1 MALAPYTSRE
11 AVMDALDVK
20 ASAYT
25 SAQIDRA
32 IDSGAEGVDSLC
44 NRSFLPIL
52 TTKSFQYPDVA
63 QDEAWTLW
71 LDASTLVSLT
81 TLVSGG
87 VTIPASG
94 YYLEPNEY
102 GPPFDRIEINRGS
115 SYGFSGGSGGP
126 QRATVATGLFGY
138 TNEETSAGVL
148 AASIVSSSVTT
159 MTASKPIG
167 VGHVLR
173 VDSER
178 LIVTEKSFIDSTQ
191 TVLTP
196 LTANLNNQV
205 LAVTDGTQ
213 FQLRESLLIDAE
225 RVLVTDIAGNN
236 LIIKRAQQGTTLAA
250 HTASAIHWG
259 RLLTVT
265 RGALGTTAAAHS
277 SSAAVVRWKPPAL
290 VEQLNIAYALDRGL
304 QESSGYSRTVGS
316 GDNVRNASG
325 RGIRELES
333 MVLAAHGRMAR
344 MRAV

>member
-1 MALAPYTSRE
+1 MALAWYTSRE

-44 NRSFLPIL
+44 RRSFPPIL
-52 TTKSFQYPDVA
+52 ATKSFPYPNVR
-63 QDEAWTLW
+63 QNEAWTLW
-71 LDASTLVSLT
+71 LDANTLISLT
-81 TLVSGG
+81 SLVSGG
-87 VTIPASG
+87 VTVPAAG

-102 GPPFDRIEINRGS
+102 GPPYDRIEINRGS
-115 SYGFSGGSGGP
+115 SYAFSGGSSGP
-126 QRATVATGLFGY
+126 QRSNVVTGLFGY
-138 TNEETSAGVL
+138 TNDEADEGTL
-148 AASIVSSSVTT
+148 AAGIASASVTT

-167 VGHVLR
+167 VGRVLR
-173 VDSER
+173 IDSER
-178 LIVTEKSFIDSTQ
+178 LIVTEKSFITSGQ

-196 LTANLNNQV
+196 LTANLNNQT
-205 LAVTDGTQ
+205 LSVTDGTQ

-225 RVLVTDIAGNN
+225 RVLVVDIAGNN

-250 HTASAIHWG
+250 HTSSTIYWG
-259 RLLTVT
+259 RSLTVT
-265 RGALGTTAAAHS
+265 RGALGTTAGTHS
-277 SSAAVVRWKPPAL
+277 IGASVVRWKPPAL

-304 QESSGYSRTVGS
+304 QESAGYSRTVGS

-333 MVLAAHGRMAR
+333 NVLSAHGRKAR
-344 MRAV
+344 QRAV